1 MKPVRLIGRLDIKNS
16 NLIKSINLEGLR
28 IVGSPN
34 TFAKKYYDE
43 GIDELILM
51 DVVATLYGRNY
62 LTDILKEITKK
73 IFIPITIGGG
83 VRSIE
88 DAKKLLSSGADKVAI
103 NSAAVKSPKFV
114 ENLVKEIGSQ
124 SVVISVEAKKKDN
137 WWEVYTSNG
146 REPSGKNVVGWIE
159 ELMQLGAGEILL
171 TSIDREGTRTGF
183 DTDLVDQVSKICK
196 IPLII
201 SGGFGKTNDL
211 DNVLKNQ
218 VDAVAIADGIH
229 YGRYTVSEIKDYI
242 KTLKI

>member
-1 MKPVRLIGRLDIKNS
+1 MKPIRLIGRLDIKNS

-28 IVGSPN
+28 IVGNPN

-43 GIDELILM
+43 GIDELILI

-62 LTDILKEITKK
+62 LTDILREITKK

-183 DTDLVDQVSKICK
+183 DTDLVNQVSKICK

-218 VDAVAIADGIH
+218 IDAVAIADGIH

-242 KTLKI
+242 KNLKI

>member
-1 MKPVRLIGRLDIKNS
+1 MK
-16 NLIKSINLEGLR
+16 
-28 IVGSPN
+28 
-34 TFAKKYYDE
+34 
-43 GIDELILM
+43 
-51 DVVATLYGRNY
+51 
-62 LTDILKEITKK
+62 
-73 IFIPITIGGG
+73 
-83 VRSIE
+83 
-88 DAKKLLSSGADKVAI
+88 
-103 NSAAVKSPKFV
+103 
-114 ENLVKEIGSQ
+114 Q
-124 SVVISVEAKKKDN
+124 KKKDN

-183 DTDLVDQVSKICK
+183 DTDLVNQVSKICK

-218 VDAVAIADGIH
+218 IDAVAIADGIH

-242 KTLKI
+242 KNLKI

>member
-28 IVGSPN
+28 IVGNPN

>member
-1 MKPVRLIGRLDIKNS
+1 MKPIRLIGRLDIKNS

-28 IVGSPN
+28 IVGNPN

-62 LTDILKEITKK
+62 LTDILREITKK

-183 DTDLVDQVSKICK
+183 DTDLVNQVSKICK

-218 VDAVAIADGIH
+218 IDAVAIADGIH

-242 KTLKI
+242 KNLKI

>member
-1 MKPVRLIGRLDIKNS
+1 MKPIRLIGRLDIKNS

-28 IVGSPN
+28 IVGNPN

-62 LTDILKEITKK
+62 LTDILREITKK

-183 DTDLVDQVSKICK
+183 DTDLVNQVSKICK

-218 VDAVAIADGIH
+218 IDAVAIADGIH
-229 YGRYTVSEIKDYI
+229 YGRYPVSEIKDYI
-242 KTLKI
+242 KNLKI

>member
-1 MKPVRLIGRLDIKNS
+1 MKPIRLIGRLDIKNS

-28 IVGSPN
+28 IVGNPN

-62 LTDILKEITKK
+62 LTDILREITKK

-124 SVVISVEAKKKDN
+124 SVVISVEAKKK
-137 WWEVYTSNG
+137 
-146 REPSGKNVVGWIE
+146 R
-159 ELMQLGAGEILL
+159 
-171 TSIDREGTRTGF
+171 
-183 DTDLVDQVSKICK
+183 
-196 IPLII
+196 
-201 SGGFGKTNDL
+201 
-211 DNVLKNQ
+211 
-218 VDAVAIADGIH
+218 
-229 YGRYTVSEIKDYI
+229 
-242 KTLKI
+242 

>member
-1 MKPVRLIGRLDIKNS
+1 VKPVRLIGRLDIKNS

-28 IVGSPN
+28 IVGNPN